1 MSYGAS
7 WRARGRPSQGPG
19 SLLRPPGALGEL
31 RPPGH
36 PPLVP
41 QPPPS
46 SYKTRGPGEQG
57 GGLTGLGASLAAESC
72 IATPRVSAPRAAA
85 WLRPCGSMDLG
96 GALAVRRDFCVRA
109 PRQLTHAHSP
119 PPCTSHHALARSNT
133 CLGQCLGAAAKCCK
147 CCPLCTSCQ
156 TTATRKQPRTPALH
170 AASPRVLAYQSTT
183 PP

>member
-1 MSYGAS
+1 MG
-7 WRARGRPSQGPG
+7 GPFK
-19 SLLRPPGALGEL
+19 ALGCSIGPL
-31 RPPGH
+31 GRWGSSGRLAT

-109 PRQLTHAHSP
+109 PRQLTHAHIP
-119 PPCTSHHALARSNT
+119 LPPCASHHALARSNT
-133 CLGQCLGAAAKCCK
+133 CLGQCLGAAAKCCI